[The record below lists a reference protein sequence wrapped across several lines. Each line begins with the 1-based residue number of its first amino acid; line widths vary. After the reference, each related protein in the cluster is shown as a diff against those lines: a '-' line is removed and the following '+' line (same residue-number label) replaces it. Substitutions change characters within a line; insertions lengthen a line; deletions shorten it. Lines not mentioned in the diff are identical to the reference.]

1 MLAEEYRQISKEN
14 LSPKEEMTALLK
26 FLEKKERNI
35 LLRHNQNLELLKQ
48 KALTLYSQSTKR
60 INEKLERYDLNTETL
75 KVRRG

>member
-14 LSPKEEMTALLK
+14 LSPKEEMTALLR

-48 KALTLYSQSTKR
+48 KALTLYSQSTTR
-60 INEKLERYDLNTETL
+60 INEKLERYDLNTESL